1 LHPLPLA
8 VRDHSEPLSDR
19 EVRQPRANLAADGL
33 APHDLAR
40 LHRPAVFVD
49 LVAEGTTFGHLY
61 AFLRRW
67 IADERAQWDVIRLK
81 LWFVGITI
89 RRHTSPNTWRWQQNA
104 AWTRELPAS
113 AITNVSLDLQVWDYF
128 GNYEPKVTRSF
139 RPDRWLDESVAKP
152 RHDDT
157 ARQALAEAVALMRH
171 GETVRDQLVA
181 ALAREPRFSEPWLR
195 ALALELR
202 R

>member
-1 LHPLPLA
+1 MA
-8 VRDHSEPLSDR
+8 
-19 EVRQPRANLAADGL
+19 LAA
-33 APHDLAR
+33 
-40 LHRPAVFVD
+40 
-49 LVAEGTTFGHLY
+49 
-61 AFLRRW
+61 
-67 IADERAQWDVIRLK
+67 
-81 LWFVGITI
+81 
-89 RRHTSPNTWRWQQNA
+89 NA

-128 GNYEPKVTRSF
+128 GNYQPTVTRSF

-157 ARQALAEAVALMRH
+157 ARQALAEAVALMHH
-171 GETVRDQLVA
+171 GETARDQLVA